1 MQPKVEAKIT
11 AKLDELGGVPGFTRD
26 AERILNPVEDVLLWW
41 YRRKDGVREW
51 CVPVR
56 ITGRDYM
63 AVRGNDELLMRLVA
77 CELERARIFAEAT
90 LGY

>member
-1 MQPKVEAKIT
+1 MTPEVEKRIT
-11 AKLDELGGVPGFTRD
+11 EKLDELGGVPGFNREAATVSM
-26 AERILNPVEDVLLWW
+26 NEDVREWW
-41 YRRKDGVREW
+41 YRRQDGKNEW

-63 AVRGNDELLMRLVA
+63 TVRGNDELLMRLVA
-77 CELERARIFAEAT
+77 CELEKARIHAEAA